1 MDVLAICGSPRKNGV
16 TNSVL
21 QAVLEGTGRPYEILW
36 PAFMNIGHCVGCLKC
51 KNVTPG
57 KCWQD
62 DDMKMAIEKMFE
74 TKSLIVASP
83 TYFGNVP
90 GPLKNFID
98 RSIPT
103 CHTGKGAVWQ
113 GAENHGTRPF
123 KGQPALIL
131 VVSGGGDHEKT
142 AANIRLVI
150 EYYEYKIVGEFVEG
164 MGDIVLKKEEHPDIY
179 NELFALGKK
188 LDESIRTSER

>member
-1 MDVLAICGSPRKNGV
+1 MS
-16 TNSVL
+16 
-21 QAVLEGTGRPYEILW
+21 
-36 PAFMNIGHCVGCLKC
+36 
-51 KNVTPG
+51 
-57 KCWQD
+57 
-62 DDMKMAIEKMFE
+62 MAIEKMFE

-103 CHTGKGAVWQ
+103 CHTGKGDAWE
-113 GAENHGTRPF
+113 GAEDHGTRPF

-142 AANIRLVI
+142 IPRPRQARHDRNARRDKHSNRH
-150 EYYEYKIVGEFVEG
+150 
-164 MGDIVLKKEEHPDIY
+164 D
-179 NELFALGKK
+179 
-188 LDESIRTSER
+188 SR